1 MRKRYS
7 PQFKADTVVE
17 VLKEDLT
24 VAQIGSDKQ
33 VHPTQ
38 IHAWK
43 AQALRELPTLF
54 EPQSQR
60 DVALRAEYEKK
71 IHELYAEIGKL
82 TTQLEWLKKKS
93 GIETLPR

>member
-1 MRKRYS
+1 MRKRYA

-17 VLKEDLT
+17 AFKEDLT

-43 AQALRELPTLF
+43 AHALRELHLLF

-60 DVALRAEYEKK
+60 DGALKAEYEKK

-82 TTQLEWLKKKS
+82 TTQVEWLKKKS
-93 GIETLPR
+93 GIETLPK

>member
-7 PQFKADTVVE
+7 SQFKADTVIE
-17 VLKEDLT
+17 TLKEDLT
-24 VAQIGSDKQ
+24 VAQIGSDRK

-38 IHAWK
+38 IHDWK
-43 AQALRELPTLF
+43 AHALRELPTLF

-60 DVALRAEYEKK
+60 DAALTAQYEKK
-71 IHELYAEIGKL
+71 IHELYAQIGKL

-93 GIETLPR
+93 GIEPPAE

>member
-7 PQFKADTVVE
+7 PQFKAETVIE
-17 VLKEDLT
+17 TLKEDLT
-24 VAQIGSDKQ
+24 VAQIGSDRK

-38 IHAWK
+38 IHDWK
-43 AQALRELPTLF
+43 AHALHELHTLF

-60 DVALRAEYEKK
+60 DAALKQHYEKK

-93 GIETLPR
+93 GVEPPAE